1 MQSSGSNRLTVR
13 QGPVPGKIF
22 ELAKDMMT
30 IGRDVN
36 NDLVINDSEISRNHS
51 RLTAQSGGYLIEDL
65 ASTNGTFVNGQ
76 RLIGPKLL
84 NAGDVVGLGET
95 IVLEY
100 GYVADS
106 GATVIASMP
115 MPMAPRVP
123 ADPPT
128 APPVMPMPEPMAPEP
143 MMAEAPMMSAPM
155 MSSTPPMMSSTPPM
169 MGSTPPAMGGVSTSS
184 MATPPM
190 APPPPAMA
198 PKKDQR
204 NLYIGIGCG
213 CLSLCLCAGV
223 LYGVYANLASIMLAL
238 GLN

>member
-143 MMAEAPMMSAPM
+143 MMAEAPMMAAPM
-155 MSSTPPMMSSTPPM
+155 MSSTPPM
-169 MGSTPPAMGGVSTSS
+169 MGGVSTSS

-198 PKKDQR
+198 PKKNNR
-204 NLYIGIGCG
+204 NMYIGIGCG
-213 CLSLCLCAGV
+213 CLSLCGCAV
-223 LYGVYANLASIMLAL
+223 LLYGVVTYLPVIRSTF
-238 GLN
+238 GF